1 MSEEL
6 KAKLAE
12 LSSEL
17 DRADN
22 PELAE
27 RLKPLITS
35 IEQQLAAEGDCTPSD
50 EGSVVTLVD
59 ELVAEFEVDH
69 PTLSRIIADISIKLS
84 SMGI

>member
-6 KAKLAE
+6 RAKLNE

-17 DRADN
+17 DRTDD
-22 PELAE
+22 PELADK
-27 RLKPLITS
+27 LKPLIAT
-35 IEQQLAAEGDCTPSD
+35 IEQQLAHESGVLPSE
-50 EGSVVTLVD
+50 EGSVVAMFE
-59 ELVAEFEVDH
+59 ELVTEFEVDH

>member
-6 KAKLAE
+6 KAKLAA
-12 LSSEL
+12 LCSEL

-22 PELAE
+22 PELTE

-35 IEQQLAAEGDCTPSD
+35 IEQQLSAEGDGATSD

-69 PTLSRIIADISIKLS
+69 PTLSRIFADISIKLS

>member
-6 KAKLAE
+6 RAKLAE

-17 DRADN
+17 DRTDN
-22 PELAE
+22 PELAAK
-27 RLKPLITS
+27 LKPLMAA
-35 IEQQLAAEGDCTPSD
+35 IEEQLEAQGEIPPSA
-50 EGSVVTLVD
+50 EGSVVGLFD
-59 ELVAEFEVDH
+59 ELVTEFEVDH